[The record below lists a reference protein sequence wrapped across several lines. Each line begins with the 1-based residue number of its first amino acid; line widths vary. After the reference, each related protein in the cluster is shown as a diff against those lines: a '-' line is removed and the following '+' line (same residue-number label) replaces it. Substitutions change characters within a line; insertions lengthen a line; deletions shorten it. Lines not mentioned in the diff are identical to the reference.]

1 MTSCNF
7 ENYNSSPSHPSVLRQ
22 SLNLNGI
29 LSKPASDSR
38 MGQEDADFDKLAE
51 THWCWSGVEPP
62 QWISRSRS
70 IRRRD
75 KMFLAVKGYETFT
88 YAENQFSPRQ
98 KQLWT
103 GCVTYFDGWYLL
115 TLNLKPWKALKCAF
129 SVFCS
134 NQPKCQTLIF
144 WKSHFT
150 FFLLQIL
157 LGPEWH
163 DCSIYRKSTNVEQ
176 GSSLFWMSFNLFR
189 AELTIMSN
197 WFPDWE
203 VQSKKDEIWSEIWPP
218 LQVKGGHLISQ
229 TRAYHL
235 VCSSFWSLQWHV
247 RF

>member
-75 KMFLAVKGYETFT
+75 KMFLAVKSYETFT
-88 YAENQFSPRQ
+88 YAENQFSLRQ

-115 TLNLKPWKALKCAF
+115 TLNLKPWKALKC
-129 SVFCS
+129 VFC
-134 NQPKCQTLIF
+134 
-144 WKSHFT
+144 T
-150 FFLLQIL
+150 FSKPRIL
-157 LGPEWH
+157 A
-163 DCSIYRKSTNVEQ
+163 K
-176 GSSLFWMSFNLFR
+176 
-189 AELTIMSN
+189 
-197 WFPDWE
+197 
-203 VQSKKDEIWSEIWPP
+203 
-218 LQVKGGHLISQ
+218 Q
-229 TRAYHL
+229 TRIDIFS
-235 VCSSFWSLQWHV
+235 CSNPYIAALMKCIFRIREKGWNLCH
-247 RF
+247 